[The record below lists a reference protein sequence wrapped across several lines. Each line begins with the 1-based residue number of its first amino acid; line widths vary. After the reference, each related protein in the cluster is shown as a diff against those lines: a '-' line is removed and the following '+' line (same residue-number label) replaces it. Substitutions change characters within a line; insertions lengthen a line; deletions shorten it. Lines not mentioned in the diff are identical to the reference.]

1 MPFFLWNLNHK
12 PRADHNLCGN
22 VMKCQCQHSVQDAA
36 QGWFWQMPG
45 CTAKEISA
53 GSSQV
58 AALAKQKTQQTKKET
73 QLSTNG
79 CPTKRAKKQKLN
91 SRSWA
96 LRMKQEEGLRYSA
109 FECLLQWRSSAQ
121 HLVLIA
127 NETLPSKPN
136 LFQLQ
141 TKHLLRFPGVL
152 RNLLSILLRKQ
163 LRCARWR
170 YRHQGRNVCCKTYFT
185 SCTAL
190 LAVSFFLVA
199 FLESCLCSI
208 LYTMKSDPTSNIE
221 IETIDASDNAL
232 GPWLV

>member
-1 MPFFLWNLNHK
+1 MWKCHEMSMSAFCPRCCSRLVLTDARMYCKGDLGGFF
-12 PRADHNLCGN
+12 
-22 VMKCQCQHSVQDAA
+22 
-36 QGWFWQMPG
+36 
-45 CTAKEISA
+45 
-53 GSSQV
+53 SSCC
-58 AALAKQKTQQTKKET
+58 LGKKET

-152 RNLLSILLRKQ
+152 RNLLSILLRQQ

>member
-1 MPFFLWNLNHK
+1 MPFFCGTSITNQEPITTYVEMSWNV
-12 PRADHNLCGN
+12 N
-22 VMKCQCQHSVQDAA
+22 VSILSKMLLKAGFDRCQDVLQRRSRRVLLKLLPCKTENT
-36 QGWFWQMPG
+36 PN
-45 CTAKEISA
+45 
-53 GSSQV
+53 
-58 AALAKQKTQQTKKET
+58 QKRT

-141 TKHLLRFPGVL
+141 T
-152 RNLLSILLRKQ
+152 NT
-163 LRCARWR
+163 
-170 YRHQGRNVCCKTYFT
+170 CC
-185 SCTAL
+185 
-190 LAVSFFLVA
+190 A
-199 FLESCLCSI
+199 FLGYCATCCRYCSGNNCAAQDGATDI
-208 LYTMKSDPTSNIE
+208 KGAMCAAKLT
-221 IETIDASDNAL
+221 L
-232 GPWLV
+232 LVVLPYLQ